1 MEIFSEIKNSS
12 VRIIIQAIN
21 NYFTNNTPIYEEE
34 LIKKLRGNLLLRAS
48 DAETML
54 LKQLFHKSKTTPV
67 VLEPRVKSCIPI
79 IPTALELQWLY
90 ELVNDPRMSGFLDPN
105 LRSKLLSKINNQT
118 ISDSYWTQINWNNLN
133 LPQHNYYD
141 DPKYINT
148 FHLCLKALTEQ
159 RQVVYKSHNN
169 NGNSYQEKVS
179 PYKIEFSVNTNSFNF
194 IFWDDEK
201 QQTNKTDIANITEL
215 TLLNTSIPSD
225 VISKANMYV
234 ELMKKDNEPIVI
246 RLTNTYEALER
257 CFLLLS
263 SYDKKISRQ
272 DENTFI
278 LEIFHRGHFDEEDLT
293 QIILSLGKS
302 VTVINPP
309 IFREKII
316 NLIKESF
323 TR

>member
-118 ISDSYWTQINWNNLN
+118 IKVKKQVARSLEIAI
-133 LPQHNYYD
+133 
-141 DPKYINT
+141 KRI
-148 FHLCLKALTEQ
+148 LKA
-159 RQVVYKSHNN
+159 QV
-169 NGNSYQEKVS
+169 
-179 PYKIEFSVNTNSFNF
+179 
-194 IFWDDEK
+194 
-201 QQTNKTDIANITEL
+201 L
-215 TLLNTSIPSD
+215 
-225 VISKANMYV
+225 
-234 ELMKKDNEPIVI
+234 
-246 RLTNTYEALER
+246 
-257 CFLLLS
+257 
-263 SYDKKISRQ
+263 
-272 DENTFI
+272 
-278 LEIFHRGHFDEEDLT
+278 
-293 QIILSLGKS
+293 
-302 VTVINPP
+302 
-309 IFREKII
+309 
-316 NLIKESF
+316 
-323 TR
+323 